1 MIFGLAKSLT
11 HRLDCFTNF
20 PACYIYLFIL
30 YLFQNIFVVTLKC
43 DVSTQTFFLMT
54 FVANVTSSK
63 IHIRPKKINY
73 MFLRH
78 RPHHFQPPA
87 SKNFIAFSVFTLKNR
102 LYIANCRIAKRSIA
116 PPMLVTSLT
125 AHVGPTNNVN
135 TAVINM
141 SDSMEIADGCSN
153 FSPGRGSADL
163 SSPGNLCEMLEY
175 RYSKRHGENSRSE
188 RCSSRYFRSIFAV
201 YPYTSPT
208 SKSSC
213 I

>member
-1 MIFGLAKSLT
+1 MMESTIRAKLE
-11 HRLDCFTNF
+11 
-20 PACYIYLFIL
+20 
-30 YLFQNIFVVTLKC
+30 QNQNLR
-43 DVSTQTFFLMT
+43 
-54 FVANVTSSK
+54 
-63 IHIRPKKINY
+63 RPTELVNTGD
-73 MFLRH
+73 
-78 RPHHFQPPA
+78 
-87 SKNFIAFSVFTLKNR
+87 KNLV
-102 LYIANCRIAKRSIA
+102 NCRIAKRSIA

-125 AHVGPTNNVN
+125 AHVGPTNIVN

-175 RYSKRHGENSRSE
+175 RYSKRHGENSKSE

-208 SKSSC
+208 SKTHAFSKGHYLHS
-213 I
+213 IKLFRNEEEIIDIEAKMYRS

>member
-1 MIFGLAKSLT
+1 MTYMYIYDRIAGKGPNYP
-11 HRLDCFTNF
+11 HTNF
-20 PACYIYLFIL
+20 QWHTKISTC
-30 YLFQNIFVVTLKC
+30 FQF
-43 DVSTQTFFLMT
+43 
-54 FVANVTSSK
+54 
-63 IHIRPKKINY
+63 
-73 MFLRH
+73 
-78 RPHHFQPPA
+78 
-87 SKNFIAFSVFTLKNR
+87 
-102 LYIANCRIAKRSIA
+102 NCRIAKRSIA

-125 AHVGPTNNVN
+125 AHVGPTNIVN

-175 RYSKRHGENSRSE
+175 RYSKRHGENSKSE